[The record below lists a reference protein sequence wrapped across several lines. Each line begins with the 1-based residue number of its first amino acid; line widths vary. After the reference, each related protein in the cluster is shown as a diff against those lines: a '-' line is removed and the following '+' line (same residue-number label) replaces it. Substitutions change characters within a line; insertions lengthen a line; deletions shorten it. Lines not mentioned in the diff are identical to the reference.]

1 MSAERSQRAF
11 CAPLSNALLSNR
23 ARGQGG
29 TAEAHKLVHRVQD
42 VIGSGNAGRVASAP
56 CVLRG
61 RVMMK
66 RSY

>member
-42 VIGSGNAGRVASAP
+42 VIGSGNASAP